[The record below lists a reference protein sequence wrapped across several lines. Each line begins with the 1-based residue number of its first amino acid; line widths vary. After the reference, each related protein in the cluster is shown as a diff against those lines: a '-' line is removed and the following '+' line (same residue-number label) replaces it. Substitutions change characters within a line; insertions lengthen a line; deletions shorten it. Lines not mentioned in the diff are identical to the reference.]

1 MIHSTLCFIFYSRPT
16 PLTASGKKGGRCR
29 DTKFPNVP
37 KCKCGSIR
45 TFEFQ
50 LMPSIL
56 HLLEVDLYY
65 QKKNLNLNDNIKD
78 NNKDLLEYELDK
90 NEGGMNWGVIA
101 IYSCPNSCDESC
113 EEFVVVQESVDSNP
127 QKMVLSAPPMGSTN
141 NDDSDEDTTSS
152 NNK

>member
-1 MIHSTLCFIFYSRPT
+1 MTFYSRPT
-16 PLTASGKKGGRCR
+16 PLTTSGKKGGRCR
-29 DTKFPNVP
+29 DTKFPNVL

-56 HLLEVDLYY
+56 HLLEVDSHY
-65 QKKNLNLNDNIKD
+65 QKKNLNSNDNSKGNETDI
-78 NNKDLLEYELDK
+78 LEYELDK

-101 IYSCPNSCDESC
+101 IYSCQNSCDVSY

-127 QKMVLSAPPMGSTN
+127 QKMVLSAPPTESTN
-141 NDDSDEDTTSS
+141 NDDDSDEDTATT
-152 NNK
+152 NNQ